1 MVSTC
6 QCNSAVISA
15 KLCRHQHQTRVI
27 TCLIITCLII
37 SGHLLDSP
45 FIQSKIF
52 SDLFNGS
59 SKLREQMIK
68 TITFAHT
75 CNVQIGMTNTTVL
88 MCNTK
93 PSTCWPKSSTIHIQ
107 CSTQNIYFIGLH
119 VTFNPWPAVI
129 KRACKT
135 TDKCP
140 TVQRAKHKCM
150 ITSCMHI
157 CVSHVSS
164 SIRHVRICA
173 YAAYNRLNHPLK
185 VVKLKNENHCSLIS
199 RIFPYISG
207 TVCMVSLYLAW
218 VLYFISVKML
228 RIVY

>member
-1 MVSTC
+1 MVLQTSWTHVATATSTSRVYYRLKMPFNHKWSFQKLAWTMQRGPFISPTYALFHHIFTC

-93 PSTCWPKSSTIHIQ
+93 PSTC
-107 CSTQNIYFIGLH
+107 
-119 VTFNPWPAVI
+119 
-129 KRACKT
+129 
-135 TDKCP
+135 
-140 TVQRAKHKCM
+140 
-150 ITSCMHI
+150 
-157 CVSHVSS
+157 
-164 SIRHVRICA
+164 
-173 YAAYNRLNHPLK
+173 
-185 VVKLKNENHCSLIS
+185 
-199 RIFPYISG
+199 
-207 TVCMVSLYLAW
+207 
-218 VLYFISVKML
+218 
-228 RIVY
+228 